1 MGWDSEYLHYT
12 NADNPY
18 GDNNLLDTFVWQQ
31 KLQVEG
37 LADLPKY
44 VVFTILCNIKCYVT
58 YLLCVKREFDKI
70 IWLWWMLSFNPTSFI
85 FFFPF
90 TVARPEC

>member
-1 MGWDSEYLHYT
+1 MLDLLNMQLIQLRYLQDVKERKRKENMGWDSEYLHYT

-37 LADLPKY
+37 LADLPK
-44 VVFTILCNIKCYVT
+44 
-58 YLLCVKREFDKI
+58 
-70 IWLWWMLSFNPTSFI
+70 
-85 FFFPF
+85 
-90 TVARPEC
+90 

>member
-1 MGWDSEYLHYT
+1 MQLIQLRYLQDVKERKRKENMGWDSEYLHYT

-37 LADLPKY
+37 LADLPK
-44 VVFTILCNIKCYVT
+44 
-58 YLLCVKREFDKI
+58 
-70 IWLWWMLSFNPTSFI
+70 
-85 FFFPF
+85 
-90 TVARPEC
+90 